1 MSEEE
6 RECISCGEVIPPRRI
21 EILPNTHTCVACSGT
36 SRKSIKDMPGTSTVQ
51 HTGGLH
57 EKYMKE
63 EDI

>member
-1 MSEEE
+1 MEE
-6 RECISCGEVIPPRRI
+6 RICVGCGESIPAKRI
-21 EILPNTHTCVACSGT
+21 EILPNTLTCVHCSGV
-36 SRKSIKDMPGTSTVQ
+36 SKKAIRDMPGTSTVQ

>member
-1 MSEEE
+1 MEE
-6 RECISCGEVIPPRRI
+6 RICVGCKKVIDPRRV
-21 EILPNTHTCVACSGT
+21 EALPNTATCMACSGT
-36 SRKSIKDMPGTSTVQ
+36 SRKSISDMSGAATVQ

>member
-1 MSEEE
+1 MEE
-6 RECISCGEVIPPRRI
+6 RLCVTCKKVIPARRV
-21 EILPNTHTCVACSGT
+21 EALPDTLTCMNCSSI
-36 SRKSIKDMPGTSTVQ
+36 SRKVIRDLPGAATVQ